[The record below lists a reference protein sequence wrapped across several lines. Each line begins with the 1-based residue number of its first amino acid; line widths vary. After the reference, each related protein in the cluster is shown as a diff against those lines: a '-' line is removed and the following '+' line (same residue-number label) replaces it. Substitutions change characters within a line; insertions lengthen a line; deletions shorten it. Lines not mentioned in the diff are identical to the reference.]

1 MPFLRVSRDER
12 GYENTFLLHAAYP
25 GDRPRVLYWYRSAPG
40 VRVGRPPLD
49 EDAIRSIEEHHPE
62 IEFDWPQIL
71 EEANTLPP
79 EIERRQERPRRK
91 PQRPRDQ
98 EFVTA
103 DPPELAAQATQPD
116 VPQATEPT
124 RPPAAS
130 LQFAPPVQVPQLAP
144 NQLLDELVGREIA
157 ARLRSRFQ
165 EVQAKLDQVAAGHP
179 SRAAWQS
186 RADALNPDSW
196 NTAEAILSGVQRADR
211 LFDELRREL
220 P

>member
-71 EEANTLPP
+71 EEVNTLPP

-91 PQRPRDQ
+91 PQTPREQ
-98 EFVTA
+98 EVVTA
-103 DPPELAAQATQPD
+103 EPTELARQAHSD
-116 VPQATEPT
+116 LPQATEAA
-124 RPPAAS
+124 RIPAAH
-130 LQFAPPVQVPQLAP
+130 LQTAPVQVPQLAR

-165 EVQAKLDQVAAGHP
+165 DVQGKLDQVAAGHP
-179 SRAAWQS
+179 ARAAWQS

-196 NTAEAILSGVQRADR
+196 TTAEAILSGVQRADR